1 MIDRLVIYLLLAG
14 CVIFGALVFL
24 ELGPTATDTAAPKEV
39 SRSADTASAV
49 HRQPST
55 RLDELLAVALARPLF
70 SSNRRPPQ
78 ATAKDSG
85 TDSDLADMRLTGI
98 VTEPD
103 HHVAIFA
110 VNGAKPLTLTEGEAV
125 SGWRIESIT
134 PHEVSLS
141 GPGGTKTLEPK
152 LDPNLVQAAGPIPA
166 ANPGARL
173 PGQPAPGANVPPRP
187 GVPPSFPTAVVPPR
201 PGVPPGLPA
210 QPPVR
215 PGRVRAQP

>member
-1 MIDRLVIYLLLAG
+1 MIDRFVTYLLIAG
-14 CVIFGALVFL
+14 CLVFGAVVLL
-24 ELGPTATDTAAPKEV
+24 ELQPAASDTAASNEV
-39 SRSADTASAV
+39 SRQPDTTSTA

-70 SSNRRPPQ
+70 SSTRRPPQ
-78 ATAKDSG
+78 TAATDNTS
-85 TDSDLADMRLTGI
+85 SDLADMRLTGI

-110 VNGAKPLTLTEGEAV
+110 VNGAKPLKVSEGEAV

-152 LDPNLVQAAGPIPA
+152 LDPNLVQQPPPQPPA
-166 ANPGARL
+166 ANPAGRPPAQPPAANTAAR
-173 PGQPAPGANVPPRP
+173 PPAQPAPGINLPQ
-187 GVPPSFPTAVVPPR
+187 R

-210 QPPVR
+210 PPAVR

>member
-14 CVIFGALVFL
+14 CLIFGVLVLFEL
-24 ELGPTATDTAAPKEV
+24 EPAATDTAAPKEV
-39 SRSADTASAV
+39 SRPADTTSTV
-49 HRQPST
+49 RRQPST
-55 RLDELLAVALARPLF
+55 RLDELLAMALARPLF
-70 SSNRRPPQ
+70 SSTRRPPQ
-78 ATAKDSG
+78 SSANTG
-85 TDSDLADMRLTGI
+85 VTGSDLADVRLTGI

-110 VNGAKPLTLTEGEAV
+110 VNGAKPLRLTEGEDV

-152 LDPNLVQAAGPIPA
+152 LDPNLAQ
-166 ANPGARL
+166 
-173 PGQPAPGANVPPRP
+173 QPAPAPPPNPAARSPAQPGPGINLPPRP
-187 GVPPSFPTAVVPPR
+187 A
-201 PGVPPGLPA
+201 VPPGLPT
-210 QPPVR
+210 PPGR